1 MKIEKVK
8 TTPTT
13 ADIKATIK
21 IVFSVSGALPVPF
34 QFPFSNEST
43 TENKIEFT
51 KEELY
56 GNAT

>member
-8 TTPTT
+8 AASTTV
-13 ADIKATIK
+13 DINGTIK
-21 IVFSVSGALPVPF
+21 ITFTITAALPVAF

-43 TENKIEFT
+43 TEKKIEFT

-56 GNAT
+56 GNTT